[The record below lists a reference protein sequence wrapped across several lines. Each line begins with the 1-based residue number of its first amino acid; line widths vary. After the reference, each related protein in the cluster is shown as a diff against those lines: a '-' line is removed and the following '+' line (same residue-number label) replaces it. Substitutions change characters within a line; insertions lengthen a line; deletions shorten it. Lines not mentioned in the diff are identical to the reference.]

1 MLHPFEFEAHIF
13 SLYHLS
19 VFDKAE
25 EIVPRNGV
33 ESQEPVECGD
43 VCQ

>member
-1 MLHPFEFEAHIF
+1 MFHPLEFEAHIF
-13 SLYHLS
+13 PFYHLS

-33 ESQEPVECGD
+33 ESQELSEYGD
-43 VCQ
+43 SCQ

>member
-13 SLYHLS
+13 PVYHLS

-43 VCQ
+43 ACQ